1 MPSLYD
7 ELDHR
12 SLPRMHIVSFRSI
25 TICFVSALITRIH
38 SLSLS
43 PRVCALR
50 HCHSL
55 SRSLTAVCLLM
66 TQISYVLVGVAGYI
80 EAPDSTSG
88 NLLNNYCVSPG
99 WMHTHHNSA
108 MMLPAYAAM
117 ALSVVM
123 AYPLNIHPCAE
134 QHRPP
139 LTISP
144 SHHTSL
150 TTSPPSPPSTLTP
163 HHSPLP
169 SVPPHTH
176 SCRYTLDIMF
186 FQQFGAQKSALR
198 HILWTLLIASL
209 GLLVSLYVPGI
220 NVVFQ
225 LMGSTSSAF
234 VCFVL
239 PAAFALKLR
248 VPEVRGPIGCIG
260 AWALLLGGTVLGA
273 IATVSTLTT
282 LGSNPPSS
290 EPMGDESAEQL
301 MAPHVKACS
310 RQCAFL
316 SSPAD

>member
-1 MPSLYD
+1 
-7 ELDHR
+7 
-12 SLPRMHIVSFRSI
+12 
-25 TICFVSALITRIH
+25 
-38 SLSLS
+38 
-43 PRVCALR
+43 
-50 HCHSL
+50 
-55 SRSLTAVCLLM
+55 
-66 TQISYVLVGVAGYI
+66 
-80 EAPDSTSG
+80 
-88 NLLNNYCVSPG
+88 
-99 WMHTHHNSA
+99 
-108 MMLPAYAAM
+108 
-117 ALSVVM
+117 
-123 AYPLNIHPCAE
+123 
-134 QHRPP
+134 
-139 LTISP
+139 
-144 SHHTSL
+144 
-150 TTSPPSPPSTLTP
+150 
-163 HHSPLP
+163 
-169 SVPPHTH
+169 
-176 SCRYTLDIMF
+176 MF

-220 NVVFQ
+220 NIVFQ